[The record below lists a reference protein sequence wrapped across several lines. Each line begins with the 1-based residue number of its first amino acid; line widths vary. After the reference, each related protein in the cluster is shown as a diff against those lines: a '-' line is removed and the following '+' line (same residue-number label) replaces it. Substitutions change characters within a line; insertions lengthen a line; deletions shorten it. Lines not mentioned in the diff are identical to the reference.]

1 MKKKGLFAALLLGF
15 GGFSAAQAQFS
26 FGFKISPNFAW
37 AKIQDGAMENNGLGL
52 GFSYGLTGDYQLGS
66 VGNYFLSTDI
76 LITSAPVKLQQMGN
90 LVNQKAGSLNADTF
104 TNVQFDYTVQM
115 LQIPIMVKFKTDEI
129 GGMKYFFQAG
139 LAPSFLT
146 SARLKTTADP
156 NLYEGTNLTSHNP
169 NSTSNGNFDFNGGN
183 NTNANLD
190 YMDDVS
196 AFRMSLIWAAGI
208 EYPLSERL
216 RLVGALKFDNGFT
229 DMLKDDKYSGR
240 HNFLSFQVGLMF

>member
-1 MKKKGLFAALLLGF
+1 MKKKGLFAVLLLGF

-76 LITSAPVKLQQMGN
+76 LITSAPVKLQQMGTLLN
-90 LVNQKAGSLNADTF
+90 IKGSNEDTF
-104 TNVQFDYTVQM
+104 SNVQFDYNLQM

-146 SARLKTTADP
+146 STRLKTTADP
-156 NLYEGTNLTSHNP
+156 NIYEGTNLTSHNP
-169 NSTSNGNFDFNGGN
+169 NSTSNGNFDFNGGDN
-183 NTNANLD
+183 SNDNMDFL
-190 YMDDVS
+190 DDVS

>member
-15 GGFSAAQAQFS
+15 GGFSASQAQFS

-52 GFSYGLTGDYQLGS
+52 GFSYGLTGDYQFGS
-66 VGNYFLSTDI
+66 VGNYFLSADV
-76 LITSAPVKLQQMGN
+76 LITSAPVKLQQMGK
-90 LVNQKAGSLNADTF
+90 LVNKTDTF
-104 TNVQFDYTVQM
+104 ENVNFDYSLQM

-139 LAPSFLT
+139 LAPCFLT
-146 SARLKTTADP
+146 SARLKTIADP
-156 NLYEGTNLTSHNP
+156 NLYEGTNLTSHKP
-169 NSTSNGNFDFNGGN
+169 NSTLTGNFDFDGGTDN
-183 NTNANLD
+183 NSNLD
-190 YMDDVS
+190 YLDDV
-196 AFRMSLIWAAGI
+196 AGFRMSLIWAAGI

-216 RLVGALKFDNGFT
+216 RLLGSLKFDNGFT
-229 DMLKDDKYSGR
+229 DLLKDDKYSGR